1 VVEVP
6 ASPSDT
12 SCWFRVCTEDRAYA
26 LANLERLMVKP
37 VNASGGYRMLMGLA
51 SSAAQCYD
59 DADITAHHVIQFMAG
74 LLAP

>member
-1 VVEVP
+1 
-6 ASPSDT
+6 
-12 SCWFRVCTEDRAYA
+12 
-26 LANLERLMVKP
+26 MVKP